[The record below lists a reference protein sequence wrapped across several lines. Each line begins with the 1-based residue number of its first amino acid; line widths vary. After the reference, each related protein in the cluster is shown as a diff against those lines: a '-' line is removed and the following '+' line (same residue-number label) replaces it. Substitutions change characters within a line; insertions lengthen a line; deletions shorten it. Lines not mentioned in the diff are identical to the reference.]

1 MQLNCLSFYCSKHF
15 IKLTQQ
21 QFPVGPGRHKINVR
35 FESSVLWRYF
45 DVFYFELFCVSVYNH
60 ACMHTCMLAHM
71 HTHTNFKEHR
81 MVSQNVNIWLYIL
94 TCDTSGSHHLP
105 GLPYLYN

>member
-71 HTHTNFKEHR
+71 HTHKLQGA
-81 MVSQNVNIWLYIL
+81 QNGKSK
-94 TCDTSGSHHLP
+94 CQHLA
-105 GLPYLYN
+105 LHLNL